1 MARDGVWMAEVPFYG
16 GGLPLEIPQTIACST
31 VFVLY
36 SDPLLEC
43 CLYMLRCHY
52 YLLDNVISA
61 LLPTCA
67 GKTLIGDQALHA

>member
-1 MARDGVWMAEVPFYG
+1 MAEVPFYG

-43 CLYMLRCHY
+43 CVHMFRCRS
-52 YLLDNVISA
+52 YLIDKVMQHHCFESE
-61 LLPTCA
+61 
-67 GKTLIGDQALHA
+67 